1 MERIVTVI
9 TDLLA
14 EQVEAGI
21 SAFQIFD
28 SCAGALG
35 PRDYAKFV
43 APYNAQLIEA
53 GRKTGV
59 PIIYFSTGTGAILDH
74 IAALGSDVISVDWRI
89 RLSAAW
95 EVVSADQAIQGNL
108 DPAVLLGPWREVRGH
123 TDDIL

>member
-21 SAFQIFD
+21 SAFQVFD
-28 SCAGALG
+28 SWVGALG
-35 PRDYAKFV
+35 PHDYAKFV

-59 PIIYFSTGTGAILDH
+59 PIIYFSTGTGAILDQ
-74 IAALGSDVISVDWRI
+74 IAALGSDVISVDWRV
-89 RLSAAW
+89 RLDAAW
-95 EVVSADQAIQGNL
+95 EQIG
-108 DPAVLLGPWREVRGH
+108 REG
-123 TDDIL
+123 